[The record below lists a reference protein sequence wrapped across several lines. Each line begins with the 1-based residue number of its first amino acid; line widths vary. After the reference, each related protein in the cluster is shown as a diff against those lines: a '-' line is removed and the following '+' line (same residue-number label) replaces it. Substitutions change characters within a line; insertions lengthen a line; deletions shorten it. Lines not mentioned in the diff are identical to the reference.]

1 MSGYWNSVQRLIRDG
16 ITTKE
21 IEKLRKKLFRKELLE
36 EREGIRGQILRAITS
51 VGLTTAAI
59 IAYQN
64 DELGMIPEEELKRY
78 IDMVLK
84 DGRGNNSTIEVKI
97 ALFIAQMPLVRYK
110 IEEVQSLYNSFVNSW
125 ALPY

>member
-1 MSGYWNSVQRLIRDG
+1 M
-16 ITTKE
+16 
-21 IEKLRKKLFRKELLE
+21 
-36 EREGIRGQILRAITS
+36 
-51 VGLTTAAI
+51 TTAAI